1 MTLRT
6 ASARPGLAAAL
17 AASLADE
24 KQSTADRFAKAERLH
39 QLAAADAVITPEQL
53 AKPAA
58 PAVARPAPAPV
69 AKAAAPLEPA
79 PPAAAPVAQEKVVR
93 DAFSFPPADH
103 ARIKAIVQDALK
115 SALAVNKSEVVRAGL
130 IALQQL
136 PADKR
141 HALLASVE
149 KMKPGRPI
157 EETV

>member
-1 MTLRT
+1 
-6 ASARPGLAAAL
+6 
-17 AASLADE
+17 
-24 KQSTADRFAKAERLH
+24 
-39 QLAAADAVITPEQL
+39 
-53 AKPAA
+53 
-58 PAVARPAPAPV
+58 
-69 AKAAAPLEPA
+69 
-79 PPAAAPVAQEKVVR
+79 VAQEKVVR

-136 PADKR
+136 PAVKR

-149 KMKPGRPI
+149 KMKPGRPV

>member
-1 MTLRT
+1 MTLKT
-6 ASARPGLAAAL
+6 ASARSGLAAAL

-53 AKPAA
+53 AKPAV
-58 PAVARPAPAPV
+58 PARPTRAPREHQEQTP
-69 AKAAAPLEPA
+69 EPA
-79 PPAAAPVAQEKVVR
+79 LPAAAVVTQEKVVR
-93 DAFSFPPADH
+93 DAFSFPPTDH

-149 KMKPGRPI
+149 KMKPGRPV

>member
-1 MTLRT
+1 MTLKS
-6 ASARPGLAAAL
+6 ASARSGLGAAL

-58 PAVARPAPAPV
+58 PARPTRAPREHSE
-69 AKAAAPLEPA
+69 AATEPA
-79 PPAAAPVAQEKVVR
+79 LPAAATVAQEKVVR

-149 KMKPGRPI
+149 KMKPGRPV

>member
-58 PAVARPAPAPV
+58 PARC
-69 AKAAAPLEPA
+69 KAGT
-79 PPAAAPVAQEKVVR
+79 
-93 DAFSFPPADH
+93 
-103 ARIKAIVQDALK
+103 
-115 SALAVNKSEVVRAGL
+115 RAGGQSRR
-130 IALQQL
+130 A
-136 PADKR
+136 A
-141 HALLASVE
+141 
-149 KMKPGRPI
+149 
-157 EETV
+157 

>member
-1 MTLRT
+1 MTLKS
-6 ASARPGLAAAL
+6 ASARSGLGAAL

-24 KQSTADRFAKAERLH
+24 KQSTAERFAKAERLH
-39 QLAAADAVITPEQL
+39 QLAAGAGVIPEQL

-58 PAVARPAPAPV
+58 PARPTRAPREHSE
-69 AKAAAPLEPA
+69 AATEPA
-79 PPAAAPVAQEKVVR
+79 LPAAATVAQEKVVR

-149 KMKPGRPI
+149 KMKPGRPV

>member
-1 MTLRT
+1 MTLKS
-6 ASARPGLAAAL
+6 ASARSGLGAAL

-24 KQSTADRFAKAERLH
+24 KQSTAERFAKAERLH
-39 QLAAADAVITPEQL
+39 QLAAGAGVIPEQL

-58 PAVARPAPAPV
+58 PARPTRAPREHSE
-69 AKAAAPLEPA
+69 AATEPA
-79 PPAAAPVAQEKVVR
+79 LPAAATVAQEKVVR

-115 SALAVNKSEVVRAGL
+115 SALL

-149 KMKPGRPI
+149 KMKPGRPV